1 MRQKIIAVYVLIFLV
16 LLVIL
21 SYYFLYNIYG
31 NEIRRQPVNLYADL
45 SSEMTIKVVPINALG
60 WRAILRSSSAKFD
73 IIDGKELIYVVETNE
88 AEGTIRI
95 RSKGK
100 TGTVGIKI
108 KSQNSLFP
116 DYVEIQILPL
126 IV

>member
-16 LLVIL
+16 LLIIL
-21 SYYFLYNIYG
+21 SYYFLYNIYD

-45 SSEMTIKVVPINALG
+45 SSEMTIEVVPINAIG

-73 IIDGKELIYVVETNE
+73 IIDGKDLIEVVETKE
-88 AEGTIRI
+88 TEGTIRI

-116 DYVEIQILPL
+116 DYVEFQILPL